1 LSILSGRCGYGFQKE
16 GVIMADFK
24 VLMIDDETNYPT
36 AFKFLLESKGGYSVS
51 LATSGQMGLDM
62 AKRIMPDLI
71 FLDVM
76 MPGFDGI
83 ETLKRLK
90 ADSLLKDIPVVMLTA
105 VVTEKAKAETHNLK
119 VEGYLNKPLEMDLL
133 LAKIEEIKSRTAKIG

>member
-1 LSILSGRCGYGFQKE
+1 MSVQVQKE
-16 GVIMADFK
+16 GMIMADFK

-36 AFKFLLESKGGYSVS
+36 AFKFLLESKGGYSVT
-51 LATSGQMGLDM
+51 LATSGQMGLDT
-62 AKRIMPDLI
+62 AKTLKPDLI

-90 ADSLLKDIPVVMLTA
+90 ADKELKNIPVVMLTA
-105 VVTEKAKAETHNLK
+105 VITEKAKLETHNLK
-119 VEGYLNKPLEMDLL
+119 VDGYLNKPLEMDILM
-133 LAKIEEIKSRTAKIG
+133 AKIEEIKSRSAKVG

>member
-1 LSILSGRCGYGFQKE
+1 
-16 GVIMADFK
+16 MATFK

-36 AFKFLLESKGGYSVS
+36 AFKFLLESKGGYSVT

-62 AKRIMPDLI
+62 AKQIKPDMI

-90 ADSLLKDIPVVMLTA
+90 ADKELRNIPVVMLTA
-105 VVTEKAKAETHNLK
+105 VITEKARAETHNLK

-133 LAKIEEIKSRTAKIG
+133 LAKIEEIKNRPARVG

>member
-1 LSILSGRCGYGFQKE
+1 
-16 GVIMADFK
+16 MATFK
-24 VLMIDDETNYPT
+24 VLMIDDEPNYPT
-36 AFKFLLESKGGYSVS
+36 AFKFLMESKGGYSVS

-62 AKRIMPDLI
+62 AKQLKPDMI

-90 ADSLLKDIPVVMLTA
+90 ADNELKKIPVVMLTA
-105 VVTEKAKAETHNLK
+105 VITEKAKLETHDLK
-119 VEGYLNKPLEMDLL
+119 VDGYLNKPLEMDLL
-133 LAKIEEIKSRTAKIG
+133 MAKIEEIKKRTA

>member
-1 LSILSGRCGYGFQKE
+1 
-16 GVIMADFK
+16 MATFK

-36 AFKFLLESKGGYSVS
+36 AFKFLLESKGGYSVT

-62 AKRIMPDLI
+62 AKQIKPDMI

-90 ADSLLKDIPVVMLTA
+90 ADKELRNIPVVMLTA
-105 VVTEKAKAETHNLK
+105 VITEKAKLETHDLK
-119 VEGYLNKPLEMDLL
+119 VDGYLNKPLEMDLL
-133 LAKIEEIKSRTAKIG
+133 LAKIEEIKNRPAKVG

>member
-1 LSILSGRCGYGFQKE
+1 
-16 GVIMADFK
+16 MATFK
-24 VLMIDDETNYPT
+24 VLMIDDEPNYPT

-62 AKRIMPDLI
+62 AKQIKPDLI

-83 ETLKRLK
+83 ETLKRMK
-90 ADSLLKDIPVVMLTA
+90 ADNELKNIPVVMLTA
-105 VVTEKAKAETHNLK
+105 VITEKAKLETHNLK
-119 VEGYLNKPLEMDLL
+119 VDGYLNKPLEMDILM
-133 LAKIEEIKSRTAKIG
+133 AKIEEIKKRTA

>member
-1 LSILSGRCGYGFQKE
+1 M
-16 GVIMADFK
+16 IMADFK

-36 AFKFLLESKGGYSVS
+36 AFKFLLESKGGYSVT
-51 LATSGQMGLDM
+51 LATSGQMGLDT
-62 AKRIMPDLI
+62 AKKLKPDLI

-90 ADSLLKDIPVVMLTA
+90 ADNELKNIPVVMLTA
-105 VVTEKAKAETHNLK
+105 VITEKAKLETHNLK
-119 VEGYLNKPLEMDLL
+119 VDGYLNKPLEMDILM
-133 LAKIEEIKSRTAKIG
+133 AKIEEIKSRSAKVG